1 MGYFTIKRR
10 EQKSVVEAGRSAGSR
25 STHTHTHTHGLFT
38 RINVRNLKYT
48 RGPCVPVG
56 V

>member
-1 MGYFTIKRR
+1 MGTFTIKRR

-25 STHTHTHTHGLFT
+25 STHTHGLFT